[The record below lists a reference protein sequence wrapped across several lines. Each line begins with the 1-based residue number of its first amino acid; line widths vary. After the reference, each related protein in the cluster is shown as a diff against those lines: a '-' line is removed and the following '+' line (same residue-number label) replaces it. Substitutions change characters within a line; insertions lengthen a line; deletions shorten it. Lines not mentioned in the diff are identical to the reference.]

1 MRCERT
7 RWNVVIPRTQHRYHD
22 DDIGVV
28 VDAGARTG
36 AVGDADARAGYDAG
50 VSRAP
55 GVARRRGAR
64 SDEHV

>member
-1 MRCERT
+1 MRGERA
-7 RWNVVIPRTQHRYHD
+7 RWNVVIQRTQHRNHD

-36 AVGDADARAGYDAG
+36 DAGDADARMGDGAG

-64 SDEHV
+64 ADEHV